1 MGCVMWA
8 KQPRIRAFSSSLL
21 MILAISASLTAQT
34 GAGPQAP
41 SGLKCEYLSNPLGID
56 VLEPRLSWT
65 LNHKQRGE
73 KQTAYQALVASRS
86 DLLSRNEG
94 DQWDSARVASEESI
108 QVVYHGRRLESGRT
122 YYWKVR
128 YWDKE
133 GRPGPYSAPAR
144 FEMGLLSREEWKGR
158 WITGHELR
166 KAFRLEGRVVRARL
180 YVTALGYYEV
190 HLNGKKVGE
199 NVLDPAWTTY
209 PKRVLYS
216 TYDVT
221 GELHSGENAI
231 GAMLGGGWAT
241 LGRGV
246 TVARAYYPVPAL
258 LLQLTVELE
267 GGKRF
272 DLASD
277 GSWKAHHGPIASDS
291 VYDGE
296 VYDARLETPGW
307 DRPGFDDFSWTP
319 AEVVPGSS
327 GILSAQ
333 MLPPIRVVDS
343 LMPRRMTNPQP
354 GVFVFDLGQN
364 TSGWAQLR
372 VKGPRGT
379 AVQMRYAET
388 IHPDGMLN
396 RDNLRQAKAR
406 DIYILRGDGEEVF
419 EPHFT
424 YHGFRYVEV
433 TGFPGTPSLHS
444 LRGRVV
450 HTAVDTIGRFAAST
464 PILNDIQRLIRWTQ
478 LTNLFSIPTDCD
490 QRDERQGW
498 LGDAQISAE
507 EAMLNFDMAAF
518 YTNFV
523 RDIRDAQGEDGSL
536 PETVPEKYGN
546 RPSDPAWGSA
556 YPILCWT
563 MWQQYGDRRILEENY
578 EGLKKYVESLR
589 SRAPDNVLRYNL
601 NGDWIA
607 IVETP
612 GELISD
618 AYYYY
623 DVTILKNI
631 AGILGKKADEET
643 YMQLAGQIKE
653 AYARNFFDAKTGQFS
668 GTTQTAKAMALYF
681 DLVPEKE
688 RGNVAFSLEKDV
700 HFRHNNHLST
710 GFIGTKYLMSAL
722 TDTGRND
729 LAYHVAIQTTY
740 PSWGFMLEK
749 DATTIWEQWE
759 DWSTPWMNSH
769 DHPALASVGA
779 WFYQALAG
787 IHQQPGGEGYKHLR
801 IAPPLVEGL
810 SRVSASI
817 DTIRGPVSSSWNRAV
832 GKNTLEITVPVNSD
846 AEVVIPI
853 EQDMTETTLR
863 EGDHVIWQD
872 GRFVPGDEGVRAAR
886 AEGGTIIV
894 SVGSGHYAFQLTG
907 K

>member
-1 MGCVMWA
+1 MGA
-8 KQPRIRAFSSSLL
+8 RQPRKRAFSTSLL
-21 MILAISASLTAQT
+21 MILALSASLAAQD
-34 GAGPQAP
+34 GAGPEAP
-41 SGLKCEYLSNPLGID
+41 SELKCEYLSNPLGID
-56 VLEPRLSWT
+56 ALEPRLSWI
-65 LNHKQRGE
+65 LNHSQRGE
-73 KQTAYQALVASRS
+73 KQTAYQVLVASRPE
-86 DLLSRNEG
+86 LLNQNQG
-94 DQWDSARVASEESI
+94 DQWDSRRVESEDSI
-108 QVVYHGRRLESGRT
+108 QVVYHGRPVKSGRA

-133 GRPGPYSAPAR
+133 GRASPYSTPAR
-144 FEMGLLSREEWKGR
+144 FEMGLLNREEWKGR
-158 WITGHELR
+158 WITGRELR
-166 KAFRLEGRVVRARL
+166 KAFRIDGKVSRARL
-180 YVTALGYYEV
+180 YVTALGYYEI
-190 HLNGKKVGE
+190 HLNGKKVGTS
-199 NVLDPAWTTY
+199 VLDPAWTTY

-221 GELHSGENAI
+221 NDLRYGENAL

-246 TVARAYYPVPAL
+246 TVARAYYPEPAL
-258 LLQLTVELE
+258 LLQLSVEFE
-267 GGKRF
+267 DGRRVE
-272 DLASD
+272 LASD
-277 GSWKAHHGPIASDS
+277 GSWKAQRGPIVSDS
-291 VYDGE
+291 IYDGE
-296 VYDARLETPGW
+296 VYDARLEASGW
-307 DRPGFDDFSWTP
+307 DQPGFDDSSWKP
-319 AEVVPGSS
+319 VEVVAGSN

-333 MLPPIRVVDS
+333 MMPPIRVADT

-364 TSGWAQLR
+364 MSGWAQLR
-372 VKGPRGT
+372 VRGPRGT
-379 AVQMRYAET
+379 PVEMRYAET
-388 IHPDGMLN
+388 IHPDGILN

-433 TGFPGTPSLHS
+433 TGFPGTPSLNS
-444 LRGRVV
+444 IRGRVV
-450 HTAVDTIGRFAAST
+450 HTDIETIGSFAAST
-464 PILNDIQRLIRWTQ
+464 PLLNDIQRLVRWTQ
-478 LTNLFSIPTDCD
+478 LANLFSIPTDCP

-507 EAMLNFDMAAF
+507 EAMLNFDLAAF
-518 YTNFV
+518 YANFV
-523 RDIRDAQGEDGSL
+523 RDIHDTQGDDGSI

-556 YPILCWT
+556 YPILCWY

-578 EGLKKYVESLR
+578 DGLKKYVESLH

-618 AYYYY
+618 GYYYY
-623 DVTILKNI
+623 DINILKNI
-631 AGILGKKADEET
+631 AGILGRKADEQT
-643 YMQLAGQIKE
+643 YSQLAGQIKE
-653 AYARNFFDAKTGQFS
+653 AYARNFFDPKTGQFA

-722 TDTGRND
+722 ADTGRID

-740 PSWGFMLEK
+740 PSWGYMLEK

-759 DWSTPWMNSH
+759 EWSTPWMNSH
-769 DHPALASVGA
+769 NHPALASVGA

-787 IHQQPGGEGYKHLR
+787 IHQETGGEAYRHLR

-810 SRVSASI
+810 SWVSASI

-832 GKNTLEITVPVNSD
+832 GKNTLEVTVPVNSD
-846 AEVVIPI
+846 AEIVIPV

-863 EGDHVIWQD
+863 EGGRVIWQD
-872 GRFVPGDEGVRAAR
+872 GRFAGGDEGVSAAR
-886 AEGGTIIV
+886 AAGATILV
-894 SVGSGHYAFQLTG
+894 NVGSGHYAFELTG
-907 K
+907 R